1 MKHLTLTIFMLSF
14 CMTGLGEEIDIQSLP
29 LPYNI
34 GREINYT
41 QSKMILENETIY
53 VPTSNG
59 IYSLNLKDIDNGW
72 TSHGFEGEELIECV
86 HLGNEWLAIT
96 RNQNMRLLLRS
107 IDNGK
112 TVEDFTPLFSF
123 RRGEAS

>member
-1 MKHLTLTIFMLSF
+1 MKPITILISLLSF
-14 CMTGLGEEIDIQSLP
+14 YLTGLGQEIDIQSIT

-41 QSKMILENETIY
+41 QSKMILEDGTIY

-59 IYSLNLKDIDNGW
+59 IYSLDLKDSEKGW
-72 TSHGFEGEELIECV
+72 TSCGFEGEDLIECV
-86 HLGNEWLAIT
+86 RLGDEWLAIT

-107 IDNGK
+107 ADNGK
-112 TVEDFTPLFSF
+112 TVEDFTPYSLFP
-123 RRGEAS
+123 